1 MSTSTA
7 KALANR
13 RNATL
18 STGPRTLAGKLASS
32 RNAQRHGILAAAVV
46 LPHAERAEDWQAHHG
61 AVLADLAPVGA
72 IEEALADR
80 VAVLLWRLGRV
91 TRYETAELA
100 EAQHKAEPDAVR
112 SMRDEAGLSERWR
125 LPANLEEAREV
136 VADADAVVRLLGEL
150 EHLDDDAEVP
160 QPAAVSL
167 AFVLERAAM
176 KAAEDAGRTLD
187 SEEIDVDGF
196 PDDICLDDA
205 SVRWTAGLVRATVRA
220 YAADAGM
227 SGDELER
234 DAMRQARRKRTEAA
248 EHLATL
254 EADIRR
260 RRGRGLMLPSDLSDK
275 VARYESHVE
284 RSLFRAMHELQRLQA
299 DRGARGSAPAA
310 LDVDVNMG
318 PRRLDA

>member
-1 MSTSTA
+1 MSSTA

-61 AVLADLAPVGA
+61 AVLADLAPMGA

-100 EAQHKAEPDAVR
+100 EAQHDAEPDAVEA
-112 SMRDEAGLSERWR
+112 MRDDATGPKWL
-125 LPANLEEAREV
+125 LPATLDDARED
-136 VADADAVVRLLGEL
+136 VADAEAVVSLLGEL
-150 EHLDDDAEVP
+150 ADLPDDAEVP
-160 QPAAVSL
+160 QPAAVLL
-167 AFVLERAAM
+167 AFTTERAAK
-176 KAAEDAGRTLD
+176 KAAEKEGRTLD
-187 SEEIDVDGF
+187 AEEIDVEGF
-196 PDDICLDDA
+196 PDDTCLDDA

-220 YAADAGM
+220 FAAAADM
-227 SGDELER
+227 PPDELER
-234 DAMRQARRKRTEAA
+234 DAMFEARGKLTEAA
-248 EHLATL
+248 EHLAVL
-254 EADIRR
+254 EADVRR
-260 RRGRGLMLPSDLSDK
+260 RRGRGLMLPSDLPDK
-275 VARYESHVE
+275 VARYEGHVE
-284 RSLFRAMHELQRLQA
+284 RSLFRTMHELQRLQA
-299 DRGARGSAPAA
+299 DRGARASAPPA
-310 LDVDVNMG
+310 LDVDVSMG

>member
-18 STGPRTLAGKLASS
+18 STGPRTLAGKARSS

-100 EAQHKAEPDAVR
+100 EAQHDAEPDAVEA
-112 SMRDEAGLSERWR
+112 MRDDAPDSKRCLM
-125 LPANLEEAREV
+125 PATLEEAREA
-136 VADADAVVRLLGEL
+136 VADAEASVCLLGEL
-150 EHLDDDAEVP
+150 AGLDDAAEVP
-160 QPAAVSL
+160 HDAAVSL
-167 AFVLERAAM
+167 VFTAERVAQKDATAFD
-176 KAAEDAGRTLD
+176 AEELD
-187 SEEIDVDGF
+187 IEGW
-196 PDDICLDDA
+196 PDDDTCLDDA

-220 YAADAGM
+220 FAAAADM
-227 SGDELER
+227 PPDELER
-234 DAMRQARRKRTEAA
+234 NTMYQARGERADAEA
-248 EHLATL
+248 HLTML

-260 RRGRGLMLPSDLSDK
+260 RRGRGLMLPKDLPDK
-275 VARYESHVE
+275 VVRYEAHLE
-284 RSLFRAMHELQRLQA
+284 RALFRTMHELQRLQA
-299 DRGARGSAPAA
+299 DRGARASAPHA
-310 LDVDVNMG
+310 LDVDVSMG
-318 PRRLDA
+318 PRRLDD